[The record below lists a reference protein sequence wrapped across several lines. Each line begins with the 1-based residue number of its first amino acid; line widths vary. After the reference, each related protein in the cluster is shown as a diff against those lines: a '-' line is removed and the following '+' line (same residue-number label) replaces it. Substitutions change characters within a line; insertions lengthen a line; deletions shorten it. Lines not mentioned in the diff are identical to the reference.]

1 MHSRNN
7 GNEEESETIK
17 QHRLRIPLIYNR
29 SFKNKRK
36 NDEEAYRPRTL
47 RPKNAPNAVRTF
59 ATGHTH
65 DVFEGLL
72 HGEKRAQLEEANLP
86 YDRAN
91 APLTGFVLFNLRLT
105 RGEKSGRDY
114 RGPSARDACHRGNES
129 ISTDRRLRPPTKL
142 VRALVDK

>member
-17 QHRLRIPLIYNR
+17 RHCLGIPSIYNR
-29 SFKNKRK
+29 FFKNKRK

-47 RPKNAPNAVRTF
+47 RPKNASKTVRTLF
-59 ATGHTH
+59 ATGHTP
-65 DVFEGLL
+65 DVSEGLL
-72 HGEKRAQLEEANLP
+72 HGEKRTEREEANLP

-114 RGPSARDACHRGNES
+114 RPLCS
-129 ISTDRRLRPPTKL
+129 RRVSPRE
-142 VRALVDK
+142 